1 MVKERTL
8 MYDKGHSVYDQKKY
22 NKTYYERHKNDK
34 EMIYTCEL
42 CNKEV
47 KKLNKT
53 QHERTIK
60 HQQNVFKK
68 EEDELRK
75 HIRKNKHHYVK
86 IAYEELLQDILENG
100 LTSDE
105 ETDEDEDEDD
115 DKQEAVNKE

>member
-1 MVKERTL
+1 MTVQRL
-8 MYDKGHSVYDQKKY
+8 RGYDGKLVTYPQNEY
-22 NKTYYERHKNDK
+22 NKRAYEKSKHISYN
-34 EMIYTCEL
+34 CEI
-42 CNKEV
+42 CNQEV
-47 KKLNKT
+47 KKRNKT

-75 HIRKNKHHYVK
+75 HIRKNKHQYVK

-105 ETDEDEDEDD
+105 ETDEDS
-115 DKQEAVNKE
+115 